1 MVMPSQTPGK
11 ESSGCGDAESVIPDS
26 VSLGDDLHIGNS
38 TWQTQLSLDQ
48 SLKNGSIA
56 ANRFGSIETPSPI
69 TTELP
74 SFDRPPSSAG
84 AAQITYTP
92 NPNTHGHNVQ
102 IVSSPER
109 VVGAGGKVD
118 RPPPSAMITSTGS
131 GSSQVGAVTP
141 IPNRSRNRGS
151 VSDTSFKEFGSSLI
165 SMKKGF
171 SNFMTSIDTALKT
184 NTADDASDTFS
195 IQSDISSDSENFMMV
210 LADDKTADCM
220 DVMFR

>member
-1 MVMPSQTPGK
+1 MPSQTPGK
-11 ESSGCGDAESVIPDS
+11 EYSGGGDAESVMPDS
-26 VSLGDDLHIGNS
+26 ASLGDDLHIGNS

-84 AAQITYTP
+84 SQLPYTP

-102 IVSSPER
+102 IVSSPEK
-109 VVGAGGKVD
+109 VSAGNAKVD
-118 RPPPSAMITSTGS
+118 RPPSAMITSTGS
-131 GSSQVGAVTP
+131 VSSQVGATP

-151 VSDTSFKEFGSSLI
+151 VSDTSFKEFGSSEIILI
-165 SMKKGF
+165 QF
-171 SNFMTSIDTALKT
+171 RCT
-184 NTADDASDTFS
+184 NTIILCS
-195 IQSDISSDSENFMMV
+195 IFF
-210 LADDKTADCM
+210 C
-220 DVMFR
+220 